1 MPRLGGF
8 GRESFGS
15 ALLNNV
21 VGSAAQ
27 SIFPQGIFSTLTGG
41 LLDKNVVFPFS
52 NQPASDRRVSLR
64 PRDQGRAR
72 ALGNGL
78 LSPLQETNYG
88 MVWPYTPNINYTHDI
103 DYQSMQMVHSIQ
115 DFHMYSKTPA
125 VPLSVDGTFTVQNQK
140 EGRYAL
146 ACIHFLR
153 TMAKMN
159 FGEKDPRAG
168 TPPPILLFNAY
179 GPFVFKD
186 LPVIVK
192 SFTVNFPDEVD
203 YVLVEAT
210 GTSQT
215 QTQAS
220 GSGTAPY
227 NVVSA
232 EAEREGLVSLPSM
245 PVIPP
250 RLVTTT
256 SQNAYQ
262 VWLPSMFKIS
272 VNMIVQHTPRA
283 LRKDF
288 NLPKFINGSKDQQ
301 SFI

>member
-8 GRESFGS
+8 GRQSFGD

-21 VGSAAQ
+21 IGDAAQ
-27 SIFPQGIFSTLTGG
+27 AIFPQGIFETLTGG
-41 LLDKNVVFPFS
+41 LLGNNVLFPFP
-52 NQPASDRRVSLR
+52 NQPAADRRVSLR
-64 PRDQGRAR
+64 PRDQGRGL

-78 LSPLQETNYG
+78 LNPLKETNFG
-88 MVWPYTPNINYTHDI
+88 MVWPYTPTINYTHDI

-115 DFHMYSKTPA
+115 DFHMYNKTAA

-140 EGRYAL
+140 EGQYAL

-192 SFTVNFPDEVD
+192 SFTINFPDDPD
-203 YVLVEAT
+203 YVLVGANGNTTTTVQQTIQRQAALDFVAGEALRD
-210 GTSQT
+210 
-215 QTQAS
+215 
-220 GSGTAPY
+220 
-227 NVVSA
+227 
-232 EAEREGLVSLPSM
+232 AERDGSA
-245 PVIPP
+245 IPQTIE
-250 RLVTTT
+250 RQLNA
-256 SQNAYQ
+256 QNAYQ
-262 VWLPSMFKIS
+262 VWLPSLFKIS
-272 VNMIVQHTPRA
+272 VNLIVQHTPRA

>member
-1 MPRLGGF
+1 MPRLGGI
-8 GRESFGS
+8 GRQSFGG

-27 SIFPQGIFSTLTGG
+27 AIFPQGIFGTIVGGITGDNQ
-41 LLDKNVVFPFS
+41 LFPFP
-52 NQPASDRRVSLR
+52 NQPEADRRVSLR
-64 PRDQGRAR
+64 PRDQGRGR

-78 LSPLQETNYG
+78 LNPLKETNYG
-88 MVWPYTPNINYTHDI
+88 IVWPYTPTINYTHDI
-103 DYQSMQMVHSIQ
+103 DYQTMQMVHSIQ
-115 DFHMYSKTPA
+115 DFHMYSKTAA

-140 EGRYAL
+140 EGQYAL

-159 FGEKDPRAG
+159 FGENDKLAG

-203 YVLVEAT
+203 YVLVGAR
-210 GTSQT
+210 GT
-215 QTQAS
+215 QTAEVVRTLQRQVQDGSPDAQIS
-220 GSGTAPY
+220 QEELNRLRRPETVTSGTD
-227 NVVSA
+227 
-232 EAEREGLVSLPSM
+232 
-245 PVIPP
+245 
-250 RLVTTT
+250 
-256 SQNAYQ
+256 YQ

-272 VNMIVQHTPRA
+272 VNLIVQHTPRA

>member
-1 MPRLGGF
+1 MPRLGGI
-8 GRESFGS
+8 GRQSFGG

-27 SIFPQGIFSTLTGG
+27 AIFPQGIFGTIVGGITGDNQ
-41 LLDKNVVFPFS
+41 LFPFP
-52 NQPASDRRVSLR
+52 NQPEADRRVSLR
-64 PRDQGRAR
+64 PRDQGRGR

-78 LSPLQETNYG
+78 LNPLKETNYG
-88 MVWPYTPNINYTHDI
+88 MVWPYTPTINYTHDI
-103 DYQSMQMVHSIQ
+103 DYQTMQMVHSIQ
-115 DFHMYSKTPA
+115 DFHMYSKTAA

-140 EGRYAL
+140 EGQYAL

-159 FGEKDPRAG
+159 FGENDPLAG

-203 YVLVEAT
+203 YVLVGAT
-210 GTSQT
+210 GSTTTTTLELAQVDIQPSLGDPDLQAAQQRINRPGRQV
-215 QTQAS
+215 QTQAQS
-220 GSGTAPY
+220 P
-227 NVVSA
+227 
-232 EAEREGLVSLPSM
+232 
-245 PVIPP
+245 
-250 RLVTTT
+250 
-256 SQNAYQ
+256 YQ

-272 VNMIVQHTPRA
+272 VNLIVQHTPRA

-288 NLPKFINGSKDQQ
+288 NLPKFVNGSKDQQ